1 MTPTMIWHRLKLS
14 VIAGTIVILGLLAVG
29 TLLLAHRSLV
39 TTRHAAE
46 AELQRSAQGVE
57 NALNRQLLQIHG
69 ALAAIR
75 PMFAA
80 AGVTASS
87 PAANELLRGF
97 NLQTIAYRDMML
109 VAPDGAI
116 LASARPR
123 GALRTLPVATQPTS
137 IQPASMVG
145 PVESPVNGDWSL
157 YAVRAVPGWGGV
169 VAVADVPVLSLMKI
183 LAETGL
189 APGTRIRIERPTGQL
204 VASLPHDE
212 LAIGEWRHGALG
224 TRPPDGKAFV
234 AANDKGEPELAVVR
248 SSLPGDLRVIL
259 TTDLADALAP
269 WRRFRDRLAAAAALG
284 GTLVAAF
291 AGALLI
297 ALRQREKVDS
307 ERARATAVLANA
319 VEAMSDG
326 FALWDGDDR
335 LVACN
340 QRYREM
346 FAITAPFLIP
356 GARFQDIMR
365 ASTYAQQLPLPG
377 PVTEEAVAER
387 ERWHR
392 PENSPVERQM
402 STGRWVLMTDRR
414 TADGGVV
421 AIRTD
426 ITALKAVQ
434 AELAEANLRATEAAA
449 EAQRQNM
456 VLIEREGRIR
466 FLAHHD
472 DLTGLPNRVVFRER
486 IGKSLHQAAELGQK
500 MALLYLD
507 LDRFKDVNDTLGH
520 PVGDALLR
528 TVAARLTNCVQAPGA
543 VARLS
548 GDEFAIISIGPQQP
562 EAATELAGRIIAL
575 LGEPYSAL
583 GHTIS
588 VSVSVG
594 IAVAEAAWTDADTL
608 LKQADLALYRAK
620 AWGRGTLCVFEPEM
634 DTHLRARLEMEQDL
648 RQALAQDQFELA
660 YQPIFSVVTGALTGF
675 EALLRWNHPR
685 RGLVDP
691 SIFVPLTED
700 SRSIVE
706 IGAFAMRQAVAD
718 IAALPGDL
726 KVAVNLSPVQLA
738 FGDIIGTVEAALR
751 DSGLPPA
758 RLECEITE
766 TALFES
772 EQTSLAVLQRLRDL
786 GVRIVLDDFG
796 TGYSSLSRL
805 RLLPIDKVK
814 IDRSFVLDATEGS
827 ASAAIIEAVT
837 VLTGR
842 LGIATVAEGIETE
855 EQWAL
860 LARTSCAEAQGFLL
874 GRPLPIAEA
883 AALARAGAGV
893 PVALAQRFSPPA

>member
-1 MTPTMIWHRLKLS
+1 MMPTMIWHRLKLS
-14 VIAGTIVILGLLAVG
+14 IIAGTIVILSLLAVG
-29 TLLLAHRSLV
+29 TLVLAHRGLA

-46 AELQRSAQGVE
+46 ADLERSAQGVE

-75 PMFAA
+75 PLFAA
-80 AGVTASS
+80 AGVTATS

-97 NLQTIAYRDMML
+97 NLQTIAYRDLML

-123 GALRTLPVATQPTS
+123 GALRTLPAATQPTS

-145 PVESPVNGDWSL
+145 PVQSPVNGDWSL

-169 VAVADVPVLSLMKI
+169 VAVADVPILSLMKI

-189 APGTRIRIERPTGQL
+189 APGTRIRIERPNGQL

-212 LAIGEWRHGALG
+212 LAIGEWRYGALG

-259 TTDLADALAP
+259 ITDLADALAP

-326 FALWDGDDR
+326 FALWDSDDR

-340 QRYREM
+340 QRYREL
-346 FAITAPFLIP
+346 FAITAPFLVP
-356 GARFQDIMR
+356 GARFKDIMR
-365 ASTYAQQLPLPG
+365 ESAHARQLPLPG

-392 PENSPVERQM
+392 PESSPVERRL

-434 AELAEANLRATEAAA
+434 AELAEANLRANEAAA

-486 IGKSLHQAAELGQK
+486 IGKALYQAAELGEK

-528 TVAARLTNCVQAPGA
+528 TVAARLTNCIQAPGA

-562 EAATELAGRIIAL
+562 EAATELASRIIAL

-634 DTHLRARLEMEQDL
+634 DVHLRARLEMEQDL

-706 IGAFAMRQAVAD
+706 IGAFAMRRAVAD
-718 IAALPGDL
+718 IAALPGAL

-751 DSGLPPA
+751 DSGLPPE

-805 RLLPIDKVK
+805 RLLPIDKIK

-837 VLTGR
+837 VLTSR

>member
-1 MTPTMIWHRLKLS
+1 MIWHRLKLS
-14 VIAGTIVILGLLAVG
+14 VIAGTVVILALLGIG
-29 TLLLAHRSLV
+29 TAMLAHRSLDAALL
-39 TTRHAAE
+39 AAE
-46 AELQRSAQGVE
+46 TDIERSAQGVE

-69 ALAAIR
+69 ALATMR

-80 AGVTASS
+80 VGLTPTS
-87 PAANELLRGF
+87 PAANELLRGL
-97 NLQTIAYRDMML
+97 NLQTIAFRDLML

-123 GALRTLPVATQPTS
+123 GVLRTLPLATQVS
-137 IQPASMVG
+137 GLEPAAMLG
-145 PVESPVNGDWSL
+145 PLQNPVTGDWAL
-157 YAVRAVPGWGGV
+157 YAARAVPGWGGV
-169 VAVADVPVLSLMKI
+169 VAVADVPILSLMKI

-189 APGTRIRIERPTGQL
+189 APGTRIRIERPSGQL

-234 AANDKGEPELAVVR
+234 ATNDAGQPELAVVR
-248 SSLPGDLRVIL
+248 ASLPGDLRVVL
-259 TTDLADALAP
+259 VTDLADVLAP
-269 WRRFRDRLAAAAALG
+269 WRRDRDRMVGAAAIGAALV
-284 GTLVAAF
+284 TAF

-297 ALRQREKVDS
+297 ALRQRETVDA

-326 FALWDGDDR
+326 FALWDGEDR

-340 QRYREM
+340 QRYREL
-346 FAITAPFLIP
+346 FSITAPYLVP
-356 GARFQDIMR
+356 GARFEDVMR
-365 ASTYAQQLPLPG
+365 AGAAAARAPLSG
-377 PVTEEAVAER
+377 PASEEEVAER
-387 ERWHR
+387 ARWHR
-392 PENSPVERQM
+392 PDHSPVERRLM
-402 STGRWVLMTDRR
+402 DGRWVLMTDRH

-421 AIRTD
+421 ALRTD

-434 AELAEANLRATEAAA
+434 AELAEANWRATAAA
-449 EAQRQNM
+449 DEAQRQNM
-456 VLIEREGRIR
+456 ALIEREGRIR

-486 IGKSLHQAAELGQK
+486 MGKALYQAAELGEK

-520 PVGDALLR
+520 PVGDSLLR
-528 TVAARLTNCVQAPGA
+528 TVASRLTSCVPATDR

-548 GDEFAIISIGPQQP
+548 GDEFAVISIGQQQP
-562 EAATELAGRIIAL
+562 EAAAQLAERIIAL
-575 LGEPYSAL
+575 LGAPYSAL

-588 VSVSVG
+588 ISVSVG
-594 IAVAEAAWTDADTL
+594 IAVAEVAWTDADTL

-648 RQALAQDQFELA
+648 REALAQEQFDLA
-660 YQPIFSVVTGALTGF
+660 YQPIFSVATGALTGF

-685 RGLVDP
+685 RGAVDP
-691 SIFVPLTED
+691 STFVPLTED

-706 IGAFAMRQAVAD
+706 IGAFVLRRAAAD
-718 IAALPGDL
+718 IAGLPGTL

-738 FGDIIGTVEAALR
+738 FGDIVGTLEAALR
-751 DSGLPPA
+751 DSGLPPE

-766 TALFES
+766 SALFES
-772 EQTSLAVLQRLRDL
+772 EQTSLAVLQRLRAI
-786 GVRIVLDDFG
+786 GVKIVLDDFG

-805 RLLPIDKVK
+805 RLLPLDKIK
-814 IDRSFVLDATEGS
+814 IDRSFVQDATEGS
-827 ASAAIIEAVT
+827 ASAAIVEAIT
-837 VLTGR
+837 VLTSR

-883 AALARAGAGV
+883 AALARDGYGV
-893 PVALAQRFSPPA
+893 PVALARGISPPP

>member
-1 MTPTMIWHRLKLS
+1 M
-14 VIAGTIVILGLLAVG
+14 V
-29 TLLLAHRSLV
+29 
-39 TTRHAAE
+39 
-46 AELQRSAQGVE
+46 
-57 NALNRQLLQIHG
+57 
-69 ALAAIR
+69 
-75 PMFAA
+75 
-80 AGVTASS
+80 
-87 PAANELLRGF
+87 
-97 NLQTIAYRDMML
+97 
-109 VAPDGAI
+109 
-116 LASARPR
+116 
-123 GALRTLPVATQPTS
+123 TQPTS
-137 IQPASMVG
+137 IQPAAMIG
-145 PVESPVNGDWSL
+145 PVQNPVNGDWSL
-157 YAVRAVPGWGGV
+157 YAVRTVTGWDGV
-169 VAVADVPVLSLMKI
+169 VAVADVSTLSLMKI

-189 APGTRIRIERPTGQL
+189 APGMRIRIERPNGQL

-212 LAIGEWRHGALG
+212 LAVGEWRHGALG
-224 TRPPDGKAFV
+224 TRPPDGRAFV
-234 AANDKGEPELAVVR
+234 AAGDKGEPELAVVR
-248 SSLPGDLRVIL
+248 SSLPGDLRVVL
-259 TTDLADALAP
+259 VTDLDEALAP
-269 WRRFRDRLAAAAALG
+269 WRRFRDRLIAAAAMG
-284 GTLVAAF
+284 GTLVMAF
-291 AGALLI
+291 AGALFL
-297 ALRQREKVDS
+297 ALRQRERVDA
-307 ERARATAVLANA
+307 ERAHATAVLANA

-326 FALWDGDDR
+326 FALWDGEDR

-340 QRYREM
+340 QRYREL

-356 GARFQDIMR
+356 GARFKDIMR
-365 ASTYAQQLPLPG
+365 ASAKAQQLPFPG
-377 PVTEEAVAER
+377 PVTEEAIAER

-392 PENSPVERQM
+392 PESSPVERQM

-434 AELAEANLRATEAAA
+434 AELAEANLRANEAAA

-456 VLIEREGRIR
+456 ALIEREGRIR

-486 IGKSLHQAAELGQK
+486 IGKALYEAVERGEK

-528 TVAARLTNCVQAPGA
+528 KVAARLTNCVQATDV

-562 EAATELAGRIIAL
+562 QAATELAERIIPL
-575 LGEPYSAL
+575 LGEPYSSL

-594 IAVAEAAWTDADTL
+594 IAVAEAAWIDADTL

-648 RQALAQDQFELA
+648 REALAEGQFDLA

-685 RGLVDP
+685 RGLVEP
-691 SIFVPLTED
+691 SDFVPLTED

-706 IGAFAMRQAVAD
+706 IGAFVLRRAAAD
-718 IAALPGDL
+718 IAALPGAL

-738 FGDIIGTVEAALR
+738 FGDIVGTVQAALR
-751 DSGLPPA
+751 DSGLPPD

-766 TALFES
+766 SALFES
-772 EQTSLAVLQRLRDL
+772 EQTSLAVLQRLREI
-786 GVRIVLDDFG
+786 GVKIVLDDFG

-805 RLLPIDKVK
+805 RLLPLDKIK
-814 IDRSFVLDATEGS
+814 IDRSFVQDATEGS
-827 ASAAIIEAVT
+827 ASAAIVEAIT

-860 LARTSCAEAQGFLL
+860 LAHTSCAEAQGFLL
-874 GRPLPIAEA
+874 GRPIPIAEA
-883 AALARAGAGV
+883 AAMARDGYGV
-893 PVALAQRFSPPA
+893 PVALAAGFSAPT

>member
-1 MTPTMIWHRLKLS
+1 MIWHRLKLS
-14 VIAGTIVILGLLAVG
+14 VIAGTIVILGLLMVG
-29 TLLLAHRSLV
+29 TALLAHRGLMA
-39 TTRHAAE
+39 TRLIAE
-46 AELQRSAQGVE
+46 ADIERSAQGVE

-75 PMFAA
+75 PLFAA
-80 AGVTASS
+80 AGVTATS

-109 VAPDGAI
+109 VAPDGTI
-116 LASARPR
+116 IASARPR
-123 GALRTLPVATQPTS
+123 GALRSLPMVTQPTS
-137 IQPASMVG
+137 IQPAAMIG
-145 PVESPVNGDWSL
+145 PVQNPVNGDWSL
-157 YAVRAVPGWGGV
+157 YAVRAVPGWNGV
-169 VAVADVPVLSLMKI
+169 VAVADVSTQSLMKI

-189 APGTRIRIERPTGQL
+189 APGMRIRIERPNGQL

-212 LAIGEWRHGALG
+212 LAVGEWRHGALG
-224 TRPPDGKAFV
+224 TRPPDGRAFV
-234 AANDKGEPELAVVR
+234 ATGDKGQPELAVVR
-248 SSLPGDLRVIL
+248 SSLPGDLRVVL
-259 TTDLADALAP
+259 VTDLDEALAP
-269 WRRFRDRLAAAAALG
+269 WRRFRDRLTAAAAMG
-284 GTLVAAF
+284 GTLVTAF
-291 AGALLI
+291 AGALFL
-297 ALRQREKVDS
+297 ALRQRERVDA

-326 FALWDGDDR
+326 FALWDGEDR

-340 QRYREM
+340 QRYREL
-346 FAITAPFLIP
+346 FAITAPFLTP
-356 GARFQDIMR
+356 GARFQEIMR
-365 ASTYAQQLPLPG
+365 ASVAARHLPTAG
-377 PVTEEAVAER
+377 PLSEEQVAER
-387 ERWHR
+387 ARWHR
-392 PENSPVERQM
+392 PEHSPVERRL
-402 STGRWVLMTDRR
+402 SDGRWLLMTDRR

-426 ITALKAVQ
+426 VTALKAVQ

-456 VLIEREGRIR
+456 ALIEREGRIR

-486 IGKSLHQAAELGQK
+486 IGKALYEAAERGEK

-528 TVAARLTNCVQAPGA
+528 KVAARLTNCVQATDV

-562 EAATELAGRIIAL
+562 QAATELAERIIAL

-583 GHTIS
+583 GHTIA

-594 IAVAEAAWTDADTL
+594 IAVAEAAWIDADTL

-648 RQALAQDQFELA
+648 REALAEGQFDLA

-685 RGLVDP
+685 RGIVEP
-691 SIFVPLTED
+691 SDFVPLAED

-706 IGAFAMRQAVAD
+706 IGAFVLRRAVAD
-718 IAALPGDL
+718 IAALPGNL

-738 FGDIIGTVEAALR
+738 FGDIVGTVEAALR
-751 DSGLPPA
+751 DSGLPPG

-772 EQTSLAVLQRLRDL
+772 EQTSLAVLQRLREI
-786 GVRIVLDDFG
+786 GVKIVLDDFG

-805 RLLPIDKVK
+805 RLLPLDKIK
-814 IDRSFVLDATEGS
+814 IDRSFVQDATEGS
-827 ASAAIIEAVT
+827 ASAAIVEAIT

-855 EQWAL
+855 AQWAL
-860 LARTSCAEAQGFLL
+860 LVRTSCAEAQGFLL

-883 AALARAGAGV
+883 AAMARDGYGV
-893 PVALAQRFSPPA
+893 PVALAAGFSAPP